1 MKITNEIKKMSA
13 VELLDTFT
21 VCGEKKIESVGVH
34 QDWEIGMTTLL
45 FEDMAMEICG
55 YTVSVVDYYTPSE
68 SVSNVCERATKN
80 QFKLWFVECN
90 DWYSEYVNNCVEW
103 DDEPKTKMEWAEDLA
118 KAELTLWD
126 GDLDYKLN
134 ID

>member
-21 VCGEKKIESVGVH
+21 ECGEKKIESVGVH
-34 QDWEIGMTTLL
+34 KDYENEITTLL
-45 FEDMAMEICG
+45 FEDMAIEICNSI
-55 YTVSVVDYYTPSE
+55 VSVVDYYTPSE
-68 SVSNVCERATKN
+68 SVSNVCERATRN

-90 DWYSEYVNNCVEW
+90 DWYRGYINDCEQW
-103 DDEPKTKMEWAEDLA
+103 DDEPKSKTEWAEDLA
-118 KAELTLWD
+118 TAELTLWD